1 MVEGP
6 LLLWSK
12 GGQRALCVAHWWREG
27 GLLRECSPG
36 FEPYTHKHTHTHTLL
51 RAVLFSNASREAV
64 RKENPSM
71 PVKDVAR

>member
-1 MVEGP
+1 MGYSVSA
-6 LLLWSK
+6 LLAS
-12 GGQRALCVAHWWREG
+12 
-27 GLLRECSPG
+27 SP
-36 FEPYTHKHTHTHTLL
+36 THTNTHTHTLL